1 MLLLRVFG
9 FQRRT
14 EDLFDR
20 MAERWRFEGPVAM
33 IAGVDLA
40 LRSVDID
47 EALAYLQGSIE
58 SRYVAG
64 PVDLAQRL
72 RAMDVNADPDGRY
85 RIEEFF
91 CFDNTWKPT
100 LSALVG
106 RASVVL
112 MDLRGFTQANAGCV
126 YELNQLATLG
136 AIGRCVL
143 VVDATTDRALVE
155 RSLGLVAGATV
166 QPVWIEMQ
174 RQATAL
180 PWLWRELAQRTR
192 SVPVAA

>member
-14 EDLFDR
+14 ENLFDR

-72 RAMDVNADPDGRY
+72 RAMDVNADPDGRF

-126 YELNQLATLG
+126 YELKQLASLG

-143 VVDATTDRALVE
+143 VVDSTTDRA
-155 RSLGLVAGATV
+155 
-166 QPVWIEMQ
+166 
-174 RQATAL
+174 
-180 PWLWRELAQRTR
+180 
-192 SVPVAA
+192 